1 MNVSGE
7 NAKSYDAVR
16 LDSFAIV
23 NRGELV
29 SADDLT
35 GIVIYKDTS
44 DSTKTIT
51 LGEHAI
57 RILPK
62 GHYGR

>member
-7 NAKSYDAVR
+7 AAKEYDAVR
-16 LDSFAIV
+16 LDNFERA

-29 SADDLT
+29 SADDIT
-35 GIVIYKDTS
+35 GIVIYKDATGEAKS
-44 DSTKTIT
+44 IT

-62 GHYGR
+62 GPYGR

>member
-7 NAKSYDAVR
+7 EAKLYDAVR
-16 LDSFAIV
+16 LDNFERA
-23 NRGELV
+23 NRGELI
-29 SADDLT
+29 SADDVS
-35 GIVIYKDTS
+35 GIVIYKDAAGEA
-44 DSTKTIT
+44 KTVT

-62 GHYGR
+62 GRYG